1 MLCCT
6 RECTLLLVAKQT
18 ELFDVVFR
26 CDPCDRRH
34 GHAPVLAAAD
44 EGAAGGWS
52 FWVADRGGIRGRA
65 VAVREAPDALARLYG
80 TEPSTRLGFLP
91 LSPRRRRTSPV
102 AAARTARAW
111 QRRDS
116 SSWPSRRSPM
126 AAKRSSSRP
135 ASAGR
140 PARHRTG
147 PRALRS
153 AG

>member
-1 MLCCT
+1 
-6 RECTLLLVAKQT
+6 VAKQT

-91 LSPRRRRTSPV
+91 LT
-102 AAARTARAW
+102 AAAAHLACRRCPHRPRLATARLIELAE
-111 QRRDS
+111 QAVAD
-116 SSWPSRRSPM
+116 
-126 AAKRSSSRP
+126 
-135 ASAGR
+135 GR
-140 PARHRTG
+140 QEVFV
-147 PRALRS
+147 
-153 AG
+153 